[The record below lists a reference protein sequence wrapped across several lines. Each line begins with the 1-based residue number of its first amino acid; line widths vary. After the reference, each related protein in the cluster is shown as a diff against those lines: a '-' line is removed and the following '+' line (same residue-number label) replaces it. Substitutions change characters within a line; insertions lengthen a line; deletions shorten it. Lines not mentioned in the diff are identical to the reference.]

1 MPASTGSAAEQT
13 ARLLLVLDLVGV
25 FVFALE
31 GALAAMVTQHGNLP
45 RVSEHARGHGEPMTI
60 TKEAVCP

>member
-31 GALAAMVTQHGNLP
+31 GALAAMVAQHLP

>member
-31 GALAAMVTQHGNLP
+31 GALAAMVAQHLP
-45 RVSEHARGHGEPMTI
+45 RVSEHALGHG
-60 TKEAVCP
+60 